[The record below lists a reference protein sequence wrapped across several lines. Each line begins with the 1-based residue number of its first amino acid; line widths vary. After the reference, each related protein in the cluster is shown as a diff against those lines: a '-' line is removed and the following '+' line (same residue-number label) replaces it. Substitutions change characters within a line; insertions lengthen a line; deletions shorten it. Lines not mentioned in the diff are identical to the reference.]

1 MAAPREAIGPIGTAL
16 GRDEDLVEQQRPVRR
31 ELGEAGVLPSPARER
46 VAAGQQL
53 QVALARAL
61 DAIRVREGADQARPP
76 GAAIEADHEAA
87 AHPAGHPRDGFVV
100 EHAELVPPVRPGVVL
115 PAEVGARTYRKR
127 AVLAAQAPDDP
138 PGRPV
143 DVVQGVRVARGD
155 EQIAV
160 RQLVDRV
167 EVEVVVQLVL
177 LGTAIGVGDRD
188 VVERVPLEEDEA
200 GPQVDLL
207 QDAVPHEPVGRTA
220 DGAEVGS
227 DQVVGVD
234 QRRSVRGEPEVVQ
247 VLGVAVARA
256 DAHEGAV
263 GGVVDDSLAPA
274 EAACLLALPP
284 GEDGLAL
291 VALHLEVVGLEIAR
305 HRVEPDQP
313 AGRVQDHRPTLALG
327 PLRRD
332 EDVPGSC
339 AGSRDV
345 DLQRARLQVGT
356 RVEACDAH
364 PLRAGLLRG
373 QRRGDRRGDREAV
386 DDRPVGPNRH
396 PFAVGERLGGQD
408 ARPPAVGVRPEL
420 PGVRSAPRSGDLDV
434 VELAPRD
441 AADRDLRARRGHLR
455 AGRREHADPA
465 R

>member
-1 MAAPREAIGPIGTAL
+1 M
-16 GRDEDLVEQQRPVRR
+16 
-31 ELGEAGVLPSPARER
+31 
-46 VAAGQQL
+46 
-53 QVALARAL
+53 
-61 DAIRVREGADQARPP
+61 
-76 GAAIEADHEAA
+76 
-87 AHPAGHPRDGFVV
+87 
-100 EHAELVPPVRPGVVL
+100 
-115 PAEVGARTYRKR
+115 
-127 AVLAAQAPDDP
+127 
-138 PGRPV
+138 
-143 DVVQGVRVARGD
+143 
-155 EQIAV
+155 
-160 RQLVDRV
+160 
-167 EVEVVVQLVL
+167 EVVVQLVL

-188 VVERVPLEEDEA
+188 VVERVPFEEDEA

-247 VLGVAVARA
+247 VLCVAVARA
-256 DAHEGAV
+256 DGGEAAV
-263 GGVVDDSLAPA
+263 GGVVDDPLAAA
-274 EAACLLALPP
+274 EAARLLALPP

-345 DLQRARLQVGT
+345 DVQRARLQVGT

-386 DDRPVGPNRH
+386 DDRAVGPNRH

-408 ARPPAVGVRPEL
+408 ARAPAVGVRPEL

-441 AADRDLRARRGHLR
+441 AADRDLRPRRGGLR
-455 AGRREHADPA
+455 AVRREHADPA
-465 R
+465 RQGMPHRFAAAPCEQEDGEDEEAVRSCAGHRAGDYAALVGSAGCAGLRSGCSRSAWRWPAAEARPRMAAAWRARPPARRR